1 MTCTAAS
8 NPIRPQGHR
17 QTHTPTRAGT
27 PPGAAPPPAY
37 GRTRATLGAGA
48 SRLGGKRTRGAR
60 PPNDHQPHPTRHR
73 PPPRPGGRAAPS
85 GRGRPRRARRNQ
97 PPAQGGA
104 RATSAGGPTKAPRAA
119 YLPHGIFQSNGL
131 DAHAHG
137 THRLSTAHTPPTS
150 EGPNT
155 SPHHSGLANE
165 TRQRPAGPPGK
176 APSTP
181 TSPHAGRVGA
191 ARTIPHKP
199 GKPALAPATAGRNAT
214 PRQKRTNGT
223 GERYRA
229 QGAGRYG
236 RARQPHDNN
245 RSARP

>member
-17 QTHTPTRAGT
+17 QTHTPTGAGT

-48 SRLGGKRTRGAR
+48 SRLGASGHGGRAHPTTT
-60 PPNDHQPHPTRHR
+60 NPTRH
-73 PPPRPGGRAAPS
+73 GT
-85 GRGRPRRARRNQ
+85 GRPRARAGG
-97 PPAQGGA
+97 PPQRGEADRGGRGGTSHQHRGGA
-104 RATSAGGPTKAPRAA
+104 RATSAGGPIKAPRAA

-223 GERYRA
+223 RERYRA